1 MKRILF
7 TALALLWGA
16 GSALADGRERIVT
29 VQQLPQAAQEFLK
42 QHFDSLTVAYVAED
56 VKLFG
61 SEYEVVY
68 TDRTEVDFRRDGQW
82 KSVERRYAPV
92 PAAIV
97 PQPISDFLAE
107 NNLSGQFIR
116 KLDRDPYTWEI
127 ELSGGLEVKFDQR
140 FNVLGYDD

>member
-1 MKRILF
+1 MKKFLF
-7 TALALLWGA
+7 TALALLLVAGA
-16 GSALADGRERIVT
+16 AFADGRERPIGLKE
-29 VQQLPQAAQEFLK
+29 LPEAARKFLE
-42 QHFDSLTVAYVAED
+42 QHFDSLTVAYAVED
-56 VKLFG
+56 VKPFG
-61 SEYEVVY
+61 TEYEVVY

-92 PAAIV
+92 PAAII